1 MGSQRVR
8 HDWSNLAHTHSHTPP
23 TWWHSIVPNLHLLI
37 HGLLNISNQYVPLHQ
52 KASFSMCSS
61 FYYDS
66 CICQWHIQPLCS
78 PGSNTITSY
87 LSLLSPLFCNIW
99 TRGSRHWSSRAQ
111 NKAITI
117 PKAVFLWSFTGG
129 TALTSSFSCW
139 KSTMTLHCP
148 QNKYK
153 FLKPIYKDLHV
164 PTSSLQT
171 SLPSLPLCL
180 DLPFFCDHRFAG
192 LPSSA

>member
-1 MGSQRVR
+1 M
-8 HDWSNLAHTHSHTPP
+8 
-23 TWWHSIVPNLHLLI
+23 
-37 HGLLNISNQYVPLHQ
+37 Y
-52 KASFSMCSS
+52 SS

-99 TRGSRHWSSRAQ
+99 TRGSRHWISRAQ

-180 DLPFFCDHRFAG
+180 DLPCFPVITDLLASQAQLKYYILYEVQVTMPL
-192 LPSSA
+192 LPNFHSNYYCPLA